1 MFSVKIPSLCRK
13 KYWEEKSSLP
23 YELTSQPL
31 RIAFLKD
38 EESNKGRCA
47 LWRLSREKTGELSY
61 LIDTLSKLEHR
72 FKFWSLYNVLTF
84 LAVSV
89 ATFCIVFYIGSFG
102 FFSSA
107 SLNLLIFSLVVGG
120 NVSFLSLGGAPHL
133 ASLQLDTIRRIS
145 YEDYQRHWIF
155 NVEDIAPRLTF
166 ENSFNY
172 TDEELF
178 EDLVDL
184 LYNEKDTE
192 VILALNALFDLES
205 ITCSQEKLDDAYD
218 DIYDVIA
225 SRIDELR
232 KKKAVQKNVISSSN
246 DIVVDSIME
255 TLRASE
261 LPPLTQLR

>member
-13 KYWEEKSSLP
+13 KYWKEKSSLP

-38 EESNKGRCA
+38 EESNKGRCV

-61 LIDTLSKLEHR
+61 LINTLSKLEHR

-89 ATFCIVFYIGSFG
+89 TTFCIVFYIGSFG

-107 SLNLLIFSLVVGG
+107 SLYLLIFSLVVGG
-120 NVSFLSLGGAPHL
+120 NVSFLNLGGAPHL
-133 ASLQLDTIRRIS
+133 ASLQLDTIQRIY
-145 YEDYQRHWIF
+145 YEDYQHHWIF
-155 NVEDIAPRLTF
+155 SVEDIAPRLTH

-192 VILALNALFDLES
+192 VILALNALFNLES
-205 ITCSQEKLDDAYD
+205 INCSQEKLDDAYD
-218 DIYDVIA
+218 DIQDVIA

-232 KKKAVQKNVISSSN
+232 KKKAVQKNIISSSN

-255 TLRASE
+255 TLRASRKG
-261 LPPLTQLR
+261 LTL

>member
-1 MFSVKIPSLCRK
+1 ML
-13 KYWEEKSSLP
+13 
-23 YELTSQPL
+23 
-31 RIAFLKD
+31 
-38 EESNKGRCA
+38 N
-47 LWRLSREKTGELSY
+47 Y
-61 LIDTLSKLEHR
+61 LINTLSKLEHR

-102 FFSSA
+102 LFSSA

-120 NVSFLSLGGAPHL
+120 NVSFLKLGSTPHL

-145 YEDYQRHWIF
+145 YEDYQHHWIF
-155 NVEDIAPRLTF
+155 SVENIAPRLTF

-178 EDLVDL
+178 EDLVHL

-205 ITCSQEKLDDAYD
+205 INCSQEKLDDAYD

-225 SRIDELR
+225 SKIDELR
-232 KKKAVQKNVISSSN
+232 KKKAVQENIISSSN
-246 DIVVDSIME
+246 DIVIDSIME
-255 TLRASE
+255 TLRASRKG
-261 LPPLTQLR
+261 LAL